1 MSTIHIMESNLFYSK
16 STGLKNFLGALL
28 CNQDSE
34 NKFKQIFLE
43 LWVAILSGSQ
53 SEITLEILSDYNVI
67 YYVLLSSKNL
77 CCSYLT
83 LLL

>member
-1 MSTIHIMESNLFYSK
+1 M
-16 STGLKNFLGALL
+16 
-28 CNQDSE
+28 
-34 NKFKQIFLE
+34 FLE

-53 SEITLEILSDYNVI
+53 SEIVLEILSNYNMI

-77 CCSYLT
+77 CCNYLT